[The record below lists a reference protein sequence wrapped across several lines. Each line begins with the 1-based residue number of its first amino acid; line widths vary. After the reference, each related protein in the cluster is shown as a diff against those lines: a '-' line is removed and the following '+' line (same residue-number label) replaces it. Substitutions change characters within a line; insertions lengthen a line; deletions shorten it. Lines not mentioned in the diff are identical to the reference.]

1 MKKFV
6 PTLIK
11 ALKKFDMISPGDK
24 IAVGVSGGKDSLFLL
39 KLLSFYRDHV
49 DHSFDIIAIFV
60 DQTNGSANT
69 QKLQNFCNECGVDF
83 FAKSTNI
90 FEVVFEVRS
99 EKNPCSLCS
108 KMRRASL
115 LEYAKEL
122 GCNKVALGHH
132 ADDLINTFLL
142 SLFYEGR
149 LSTFAPVTYMSRVDI
164 TTIRPLMFV
173 WESQIEKLK
182 NTLPVLQNSCPADKH
197 TKREDVKK
205 LLQELESKHP
215 DIKKQIFAAL
225 CNPERFNVL
234 GKKLSD

>member
-1 MKKFV
+1 MGKTAFYIRLSSEDADSRSGKQ
-6 PTLIK
+6 
-11 ALKKFDMISPGDK
+11 DESNS
-24 IAVGVSGGKDSLFLL
+24 VGNQR
-39 KLLSFYRDHV
+39 KL
-49 DHSFDIIAIFV
+49 
-60 DQTNGSANT
+60 
-69 QKLQNFCNECGVDF
+69 
-83 FAKSTNI
+83 
-90 FEVVFEVRS
+90 
-99 EKNPCSLCS
+99 
-108 KMRRASL
+108 L

-182 NTLPVLQNSCPADKH
+182 NTLPILQNSCPADKH